1 MKSSKKFLTT
11 IILGTILTSC
21 GSGTEKKTENVTS
34 SDKTAT
40 EVNSKKESAWKV
52 MQVEDEFGDIVE
64 GKSTIGAD
72 FEGTTSNSAVS
83 DENLTVRMQIQ
94 AV

>member
-21 GSGTEKKTENVTS
+21 GSGTENVTS